1 MKKGKLLAVLLAGIM
16 MFGTCTGSGKA
27 VKAAETTKTF
37 PVKYKLD
44 GETGLAP
51 SPTETFA
58 FEGLDNDE
66 NNGTAGVA
74 RLRRI
79 SYTTFNSG
87 QQGTISV
94 DGIADI
100 PESIKELKLSEVQY
114 ISPDNEATQQGNEK
128 SLNITIPD
136 AENYPSTGYY
146 FYKFRE
152 KAGSTAGV
160 TYDTSIYYIRV
171 AIVYDEAS
179 GKNKVEAMDV
189 FKQGNGDNGT
199 KQADITNTYK
209 AGKLQINN
217 DVTGNFSNAA
227 DTFDVTVTF
236 TAPEGTTIKSNITS
250 NIENKV
256 SDITTTKS
264 EDEKVIT
271 ATFKVKKGTTVV
283 FNNIPAGVTYSVEQT
298 KGSGYDEPSYD
309 EQKSGTIQGNQTIST
324 TITNNRGVTIDTGV
338 FFTNLPYILILAAA
352 AAGLGLLYTGKK
364 RRIDEE

>member
-27 VKAAETTKTF
+27 VKAAETTQTF

-44 GETGLAP
+44 GETGSAI

-58 FEGLDNDE
+58 FEGLDNE
-66 NNGTAGVA
+66 NNGTEGVA

-79 SYTTFNSG
+79 SYTTFNNG
-87 QQGTISV
+87 QDGTISV
-94 DGIADI
+94 DDRTDI
-100 PESIKELKLSEVQY
+100 PDSIKELKLSNVQY
-114 ISPDNEATQQGNEK
+114 SSPDNKATQQGNEK

-136 AENYPSTGYY
+136 AEEYPSTGYY

-160 TYDTSIYYIRV
+160 TYDTSIYYIRI
-171 AIVYDEAS
+171 AIEYDEAA
-179 GKNKVEAMDV
+179 GKNKVGAMHV
-189 FKQGNGDNGT
+189 FKQGDGDNGT

-217 DVTGNFSNAA
+217 NVTGNFSNAE

-236 TAPEGTTIKSNITS
+236 TAPEGTTIESDITS
-250 NIENKV
+250 NIENKA
-256 SDITTTKS
+256 SNITTTTS
-264 EDEKVIT
+264 EDKKVIT
-271 ATFKVKKGTTVV
+271 ETFKVKKGTTVV
-283 FNNIPAGVTYSVEQT
+283 FDNIPAGVTYSVQQT
-298 KGSGYDEPSYD
+298 KGSGYDEPRYD
-309 EQKSGTIQGNQTIST
+309 EQQSGTIQGNQTTST
-324 TITNNRGVTIDTGV
+324 TIINNRGVTIDTGV

-352 AAGLGLLYTGKK
+352 AAGLGFLYTGKK